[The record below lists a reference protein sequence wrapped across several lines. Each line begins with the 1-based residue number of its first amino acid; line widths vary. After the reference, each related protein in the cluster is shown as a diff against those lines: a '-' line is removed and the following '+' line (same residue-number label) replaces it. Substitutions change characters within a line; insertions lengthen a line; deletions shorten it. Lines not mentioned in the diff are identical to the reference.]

1 MDNNA
6 TITMLKEQRLHK
18 WNQTKAFLESI
29 KTPDGI
35 VSRENTQKYE
45 AMEAEVLNMTAQIEM
60 FERHQNME
68 RDFASTATPMLNMP
82 NGGVSSMRGGG
93 HGGFGGV
100 RSSDEYSLAFWNAM
114 RGRGISNVLSVG
126 TDTSG
131 GYLVPDEF
139 ASELVRALSEQ
150 NIFRQIARI
159 VQTSGDVL
167 KIPIAN
173 GGAAVNWIS
182 ENAEIPETSVTFSQ
196 IVLRSYKMGCLLRA
210 STELMEDSA
219 FDLQRHIASEF
230 AQEMGN
236 AEEQAFC
243 LGDGTDRPTG
253 LFTENGATVGVTTA
267 SSTNITFDDV
277 IDLLHSVKPPYRGK
291 SVFLT
296 NDSTIRELRKIKDA
310 NGQYIW
316 QPAVK
321 DGLPD
326 TILAKPVYI
335 CQYVP
340 EIDAGA
346 SVMAF
351 GDFSYYWIADR
362 RNIRFRVLNERY
374 AENDQVGFYATQR
387 VDGKLVLPAAVK
399 VMKMGE

>member
-1 MDNNA
+1 MDNN
-6 TITMLKEQRLHK
+6 TYLQLLREKRTNL
-18 WNQTKAFLESI
+18 WNSTKAFLESL

-35 VSRENTQKYE
+35 VSRENTQKFE
-45 AMEAEVLNMTAQIEM
+45 AMEAEVLNMTAQIEAI
-60 FERHQNME
+60 ERHQNME
-68 RDFASTATPMLNMP
+68 RDFATTTTMPMLNTP
-82 NGGVSSMRGGG
+82 NNAVSNFRGGE
-93 HGGFGGV
+93 
-100 RSSDEYSLAFWNAM
+100 EYSRAFWNAM
-114 RGRGISNVLSVG
+114 RGRGISNALSVG

-253 LFTENGATVGVTTA
+253 LFTENGASVGVTTPSA
-267 SSTNITFDDV
+267 TNITFDDV

-296 NDSTIRELRKIKDA
+296 NDSTIRELRKIKDG